1 VSNYNTEQRFAQQLN
16 AKFPANI
23 KFSQD
28 IQMELFSGTF
38 WQREKK
44 GPSTKKQL
52 AFWTVRETIDDEH
65 QTSIQYPDSKT
76 ELGYEAVETPDN
88 RRVLANKMIEIA
100 RTLCAVGDIAAEVIE
115 RAKRIVDSM
124 ST

>member
-1 VSNYNTEQRFAQQLN
+1 
-16 AKFPANI
+16 
-23 KFSQD
+23 
-28 IQMELFSGTF
+28 
-38 WQREKK
+38 
-44 GPSTKKQL
+44 
-52 AFWTVRETIDDEH
+52 
-65 QTSIQYPDSKT
+65 
-76 ELGYEAVETPDN
+76 LGYEAVETPDN